1 MNTPTKLTV
10 SRLIL
15 SLVIIF
21 ILLFPWSMINVTIPQ
36 VLVSGVT
43 VDIRYPIAGVLFII
57 ASLTDFLDGYLARK
71 NNQITNTGK
80 MLDAIADK
88 VLVDSV
94 LIILACQGFVNAIVP
109 VVIVLRDIVVDAI
122 KMEAAS
128 KGKVVAA
135 IKSGKIKTASL
146 MVGTVLMLFYNLPF
160 ELVNVHVDIFLL
172 YFATIM
178 SIFSMYEYYTL
189 NKKYHFSKKGKVKG
203 KKNEKGIFYKG
214 IPFFDRKNQITN
226 KCLIK
231 RLQFV

>member
-1 MNTPTKLTV
+1 MNTPTKLTA

-189 NKKYHFSKKGKVKG
+189 NKNIIFPKK
-203 KKNEKGIFYKG
+203 EK
-214 IPFFDRKNQITN
+214 
-226 KCLIK
+226 
-231 RLQFV
+231 

>member
-15 SLVIIF
+15 SLIIIF

-189 NKKYHFSKKGKVKG
+189 NKNIIFPKK
-203 KKNEKGIFYKG
+203 EK
-214 IPFFDRKNQITN
+214 
-226 KCLIK
+226 
-231 RLQFV
+231 